1 MTFGRRSPGSSSV
14 AILAQ
19 EPFPVRTSP
28 VFFPFTSFLVLP
40 CPSVYNPV
48 LVIPPDLM
56 ARTNDGADVPVS
68 RYLLPLQIWVLLT
81 VLFLTS
87 MEQDTMQV
95 RSKRKSMKSSYKLR
109 SCRYSCR
116 AFPDSKIASRRFP
129 RQLPLMTRKLRIL
142 NKWSA
147 VLQPVLPHWKRMQR
161 LSPVDPDR
169 QDLGIYS
176 DIAMA
181 PQPLGLSGPVAL
193 GHLMI
198 IGIQD
203 ADLIPPQALLMNMR
217 EVQSYYDSHVNSTI
231 LELRGGS
238 TLFGKGP
245 TCQPTI
251 DLLLSIV
258 KPVPRR
264 SGLYLNHEP
273 NVKILLSDIKRKA
286 IPYVIDSP
294 SAAPIQISSCVNP
307 NPLKTE
313 RLENNLQLCGGSWL
327 TNSRFSSQRSARSQV
342 LSILRIEETSLE
354 NLCSNL
360 PPLEVDKHV
369 CPWCSS

>member
-40 CPSVYNPV
+40 CPSVYKPV

-56 ARTNDGADVPVS
+56 AHTNDGADVPVS
-68 RYLLPLQIWVLLT
+68 RYLFPLQIWVLLT

-109 SCRYSCR
+109 SCRHSCR

-142 NKWSA
+142 NKWSG

-161 LSPVDPDR
+161 LSLVDPDR

-193 GHLMI
+193 GHPMI

-238 TLFGKGP
+238 TLFGKRSNMP
-245 TCQPTI
+245 ADNRPCYY
-251 DLLLSIV
+251 SIV
-258 KPVPRR
+258 KQVPRR

-286 IPYVIDSP
+286 FNYVIDSP
-294 SAAPIQISSCVNP
+294 FRCTNTNITRASIQI
-307 NPLKTE
+307 
-313 RLENNLQLCGGSWL
+313 
-327 TNSRFSSQRSARSQV
+327 
-342 LSILRIEETSLE
+342 
-354 NLCSNL
+354 
-360 PPLEVDKHV
+360 H
-369 CPWCSS
+369 